1 MIKWYKSNRNKCG
14 KITGSKYGFYLSEYL
29 LSDVEKLF
37 EPRTVDVGTTD
48 DNKVAMRFY
57 PNSDGEYKIN
67 WYTHTRSAKIG
78 CCAFLKQ
85 IGCEH
90 YTCYTYNHLIDID
103 EVDTYTIVLSEKDYV
118 V

>member
-37 EPRTVDVGTTD
+37 EPQMVDVGTTD

-67 WYTHTRSAKIG
+67 WYTHTRGAKIG

-90 YTCYTYNHLIDID
+90 YTCYTYNRLIDTD

>member
-1 MIKWYKSNRNKCG
+1 MI
-14 KITGSKYGFYLSEYL
+14 T
-29 LSDVEKLF
+29 KLQCVF
-37 EPRTVDVGTTD
+37 IQ
-48 DNKVAMRFY
+48 
-57 PNSDGEYKIN
+57 NSDGEYKIN

-90 YTCYTYNHLIDID
+90 YTCYTYNRLIDTD